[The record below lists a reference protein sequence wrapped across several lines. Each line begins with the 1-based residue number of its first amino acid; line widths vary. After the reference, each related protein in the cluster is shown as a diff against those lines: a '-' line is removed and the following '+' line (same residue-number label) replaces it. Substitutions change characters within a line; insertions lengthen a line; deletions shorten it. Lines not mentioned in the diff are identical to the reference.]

1 MIQKNTLPALILII
15 SLASFSF
22 INIIPKKETPI
33 NPSTKRNF
41 GWKIGLQLYSFKDH
55 PFATATEMAKNS
67 GVTFVEAFTEHNMG
81 KAFNDSTFGKLDEIS
96 IIKLEKMMKANN
108 LKMSSIYAN
117 NPKSVRDWDNYF
129 KIGVRL
135 GIKYIVCEPRKKDL
149 NILDSLSGLYGIKV
163 AIHEHAKGESAYWHP
178 DSVLAVIKGRKN
190 FGACADIGHWARSGL
205 DPVAC
210 LKMLEGHIIGVHA
223 KDIDEFGNVKA
234 KNVESGKGVVDFN
247 AVYKE
252 LQRQQ
257 FKGVMHIEC
266 EYNFDNNLQDVINAR
281 RYLLGLKQ

>member
-1 MIQKNTLPALILII
+1 MLQQNTLRAFTLLI

-22 INIIPKKETPI
+22 INSIPQKETPI
-33 NPSTKRNF
+33 NPSTKRNL

-55 PFATATEMAKNS
+55 PFATATEMAKTS
-67 GVTFVEAFTEHNMG
+67 GVTFVEAFTEHKMG
-81 KAFNDSTFGKLDEIS
+81 KDFNDSSFGKLDEIS
-96 IIKLEKMMKANN
+96 IIKLQQMMKEKN

-135 GIKYIVCEPRKKDL
+135 GIQYIVCEPRKKDL
-149 NILDSLSGLYGIKV
+149 NSLDSLSELYGIKV

-210 LKMLEGHIIGVHA
+210 LKMLDGHIIGVHA
-223 KDIDEFGNVKA
+223 KDINEFGNVKA
-234 KNVESGKGVVDFN
+234 KNVESGKGVIDFK

-252 LQRQQ
+252 LQRQR
-257 FKGVMHIEC
+257 FIGVMHIEC
-266 EYNFDNNLQDVINAR
+266 EYNFENNLQDVINAR
-281 RYLLGLKQ
+281 SYLLGLKP